1 MPELGRPDSPAA
13 APALAGAP
21 ALSSGAPEIGGI
33 AVGKVGPPMALLET
47 MWANYPVLTVVL
59 GVVAAN
65 LLIMVILLALALI
78 DDSWWRR
85 KY

>member
-1 MPELGRPDSPAA
+1 
-13 APALAGAP
+13 
-21 ALSSGAPEIGGI
+21 
-33 AVGKVGPPMALLET
+33 MASLET

-65 LLIMVILLALALI
+65 LLILVILLTLALI
-78 DDSWWRR
+78 DNSWWRR